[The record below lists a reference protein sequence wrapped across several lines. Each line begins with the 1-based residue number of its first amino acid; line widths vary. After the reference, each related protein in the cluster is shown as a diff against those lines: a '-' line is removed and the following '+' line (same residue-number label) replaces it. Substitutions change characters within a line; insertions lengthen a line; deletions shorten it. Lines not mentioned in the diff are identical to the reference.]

1 MSICGEPDGRPMKY
15 GVAIVYITTGRLACN
30 GILAALNARH
40 HTGRGQKIDTSLFE
54 SGLFLLANVASNHLA
69 TGKRPG
75 RYGNG
80 HPNIVP
86 YTTYAAEDGTIAVAV
101 GNDKQFE
108 KFAALLGKPEWAGDE
123 DYRTNA
129 ARIGNR
135 VALDGLIGEIGRAH
149 V

>member
-1 MSICGEPDGRPMKY
+1 MRISDWSSDVCSSD
-15 GVAIVYITTGRLACN
+15 L
-30 GILAALNARH
+30 
-40 HTGRGQKIDTSLFE
+40 
-54 SGLFLLANVASNHLA
+54 
-69 TGKRPG
+69 GKRPG

-123 DYRTNA
+123 AYRTKA

-135 VALDGLIGEIGRAH
+135 VALDGLIGEIIAKAPAGLWIARLMAQGIPDGRIQKAEEAL
-149 V
+149 